1 MIDIVVCGALGRM
14 GRAVTDMILKSSDLR
29 LAGAIVEQK
38 DASVNCSIK
47 LTSEED
53 ISDLLREKKES
64 VVVEFTEPEATLKHA
79 RISLSMGH
87 NMVIGTTGLSD
98 REIEYLKEE
107 TEKSQTSI
115 VISPNFSLGMNA
127 VFGAVGMLSD
137 VLKGYDTS
145 IMEIHHKSKKDKPSG
160 TARALSEHTGGKTEI
175 HSIRAGDVF
184 GEHTV
189 LFAGAGE
196 TIEIKHQALSRDCFA
211 SGALQAARWVQG
223 RRDGK
228 VYSMGEVLGL

>member
-14 GRAVTDMILKSSDLR
+14 GRAVTGRILDSSDLR
-29 LAGAIVEQK
+29 LAGSVVEQK
-38 DASVNCSIK
+38 DASVNCSVK
-47 LTSEED
+47 LTPEGD
-53 ISDLLREKKES
+53 IGELLRKEKGS
-64 VVVEFTEPEATLKHA
+64 VVVEFTEPEATLRHA
-79 RISLSMGH
+79 RASLSTGH

-98 REIEYLKEE
+98 RQIEYLKEE

-115 VISPNFSLGMNA
+115 VLSPNFSLGMNA

-137 VLKGYDTS
+137 VLRGYDTS
-145 IMEIHHKSKKDKPSG
+145 IVEIHHKSKKDKPSG
-160 TARALSEHTGGKTEI
+160 TARALSERTGGKTEI
-175 HSIRAGDVF
+175 HSIRAGEVF
-184 GEHTV
+184 GEHIV

-228 VYSMGEVLGL
+228 VHSMSEVLGL